1 MHFCQHPLPVSYE
14 DYVCLPDL
22 DGIIT
27 PTGMDA
33 FECGRPAGIRMFGM
47 WLCADHADAVER
59 GIWLKAQRQ
68 GSQEDPH
75 TGRKIRPL

>member
-1 MHFCQHPLPVSYE
+1 MHYCQHSLPVSYE
-14 DYVCLPDL
+14 DYMCSPDI

-27 PTGMDA
+27 SAGMEA

-59 GIWLKAQRQ
+59 GMRLKAQHR
-68 GSQEDPH
+68 GEEFSTDGEA
-75 TGRKIRPL
+75 